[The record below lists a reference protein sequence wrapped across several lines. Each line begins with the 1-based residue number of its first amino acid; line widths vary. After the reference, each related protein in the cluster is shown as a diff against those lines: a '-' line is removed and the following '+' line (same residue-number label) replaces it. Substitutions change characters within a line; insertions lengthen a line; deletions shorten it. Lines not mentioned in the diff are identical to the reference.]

1 MGQHTE
7 VRIQIP
13 VDLMTSLG
21 RDINGFIIDD
31 FLPAGAVMV
40 DNSLKGDFIHS
51 EVLAGYVRFYFPSR
65 QKSQKRTGRFSIHY
79 QLAGYLPGSYKILP
93 TIIHPLGY
101 QNFSPTR
108 TFTNQPIIAEDELV
122 ILDSSTSLVSIDST
136 DSVAR
141 ELELLNKREK
151 IVLGKRYFNDSKY
164 SLAFPLLSQLRDQY
178 PHYNTAEIAR
188 MLMWIYTDITYREQQ
203 NLTTDDLTNSQQLVE
218 VF

>member
-1 MGQHTE
+1 MENEKWIKRSVHQELSCQVEFQLQGYGSYAYLVTLSGFSDQFLNQLAKPTKDLSSIKKNYYYPELTYHGKPIGVKSTANLKNLHLGQHTE

-51 EVLAGYVRFYFPSR
+51 EVLAGYVRFYFPFR

-108 TFTNQPIIAEDELV
+108 
-122 ILDSSTSLVSIDST
+122 
-136 DSVAR
+136 
-141 ELELLNKREK
+141 
-151 IVLGKRYFNDSKY
+151 SKGGGC
-164 SLAFPLLSQLRDQY
+164 
-178 PHYNTAEIAR
+178 
-188 MLMWIYTDITYREQQ
+188 
-203 NLTTDDLTNSQQLVE
+203 
-218 VF
+218 